1 VGEQVTR
8 VGIIGAPATE
18 LMSSDVRADG
28 ALGFYVLD
36 VLESLLEAAVE
47 EQPVEVGS
55 TVERPAA
62 VPPGASPDL
71 A

>member
-1 VGEQVTR
+1 VTTR
-8 VGIIGAPATE
+8 
-18 LMSSDVRADG
+18 RA
-28 ALGFYVLD
+28 LVLD

-55 TVERPAA
+55 TVDAPAA